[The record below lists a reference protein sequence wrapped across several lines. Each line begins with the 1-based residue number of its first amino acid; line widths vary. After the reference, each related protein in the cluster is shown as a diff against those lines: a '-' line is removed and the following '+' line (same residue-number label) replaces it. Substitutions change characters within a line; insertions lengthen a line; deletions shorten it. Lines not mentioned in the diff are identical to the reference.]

1 MTTTAIRK
9 KVHQYI
15 DEADVSVLEV
25 VWKMLEVFRKT
36 NTSHLTQEQQ
46 SQVMETSAQYKAG
59 KLKGYSLNEV
69 RKKVK
74 LKLEN
79 N

>member
-36 NTSHLTQEQQ
+36 NASNLTEDQQ
-46 SQVMETSAQYKAG
+46 SKVMETSAQYKAG
-59 KLKGYSLNEV
+59 KVKGYSLNEV

-74 LKLEN
+74 LKLGV
-79 N
+79 